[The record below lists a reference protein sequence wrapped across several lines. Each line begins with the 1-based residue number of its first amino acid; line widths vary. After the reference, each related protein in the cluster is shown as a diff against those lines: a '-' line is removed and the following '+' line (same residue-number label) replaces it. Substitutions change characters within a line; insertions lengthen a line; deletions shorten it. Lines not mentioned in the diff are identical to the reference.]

1 MGERIFSDENRIF
14 SCQWFFPAPTK
25 DERGI
30 IPAPTEALL
39 KKEKLKEDW
48 LKKEG
53 HPQEIRCVCL
63 APAIINGQT
72 GYQVRAE
79 IFVSGEERN

>member
-1 MGERIFSDENRIF
+1 MGERIFSGENRIF

-48 LKKEG
+48 LKK
-53 HPQEIRCVCL
+53 
-63 APAIINGQT
+63 
-72 GYQVRAE
+72 
-79 IFVSGEERN
+79 